1 MPTRDEAIAALTAA
15 GPFELTEDASEGLPP
30 LRVYKNAPASLRE
43 VLQGTLAHGDKPFL
57 IYEDEVTSYA
67 QHYGQVAALAQRLLD
82 AGVVKGDRVAIG
94 MRNYPEWS
102 LGWWACQAIGAIAVS
117 LNAWWTAPEMAFALD
132 DAAPAALLIDG
143 ERLERLEPLLPQLT
157 DCKLLLVARRGG
169 AGAGGEDFAAAIANP
184 RAELPD
190 AEVGPGDLATILYTS
205 GTTGNPK
212 GAMAT
217 HRNHVTNLM
226 NSLLGGGV
234 ARMVAGITAPP
245 DPNAPQAGAL
255 QTFPFFH
262 IGGLSGL
269 YVGAAI
275 GMKLALMYKWTPIEG
290 VRLVETHGLT
300 SVAGVP
306 IVVRQLLETARNS
319 GADMAS
325 LIGVASGGAPVPPD
339 LIRTIGEQFQARAAP
354 GNGYGLT
361 ETTSAVIANGGP
373 DYLAHPDSVGRP
385 TITADARVVDD
396 EGRDVAEG
404 DVGEIWIRGPNVIPG
419 YWRNPEAT
427 EAAFGGGW
435 FRTGDLGC
443 RDEAGL
449 YYVVDRK
456 KDVIIRGGENVY
468 CAEVEAALLEHP
480 RVRDA
485 AVVGLPHA
493 DYGEEVA
500 AVIQIAPTDFD
511 GAEADILASLGGRLA
526 RFKIPTAIRLVEDD
540 LPRTATGKVLK
551 RELRERFTRH
561 EL

>member
-1 MPTRDEAIAALTAA
+1 MPTREEAIAALTAE
-15 GPFELTEDASEGLPP
+15 GPFQLVEDHSEGEPP
-30 LRVYKNAPASLRE
+30 LRVYANAPASMRE
-43 VLQGTLAHGDKPFL
+43 VLKGTLAHGDKPFL
-57 IYEDEVTSYA
+57 IYEDEVISFR

-82 AGVVKGDRVAIG
+82 AGVAKGDRVAIG

-102 LGWWACQAIGAIAVS
+102 VSWWACQAIGAIAVS
-117 LNAWWTAPEMAFALD
+117 LNAWWTGPELAFALA
-132 DAAPAALLIDG
+132 DAEPAALLIDG
-143 ERLERLEPLLPQLT
+143 ERLERVEPLLPQLK
-157 DCKLLLVARRGG
+157 DCKLLVVARRGG
-169 AGAGGEDFAAAIANP
+169 AGAGGEDFAAVVAQP
-184 RAELPD
+184 LDELPD
-190 AEVGPGDLATILYTS
+190 ADIGPNDLATILYTS

-226 NSLLGGGV
+226 NSFLGGAV

-245 DPNAPQAGAL
+245 DPNAPQPGAL

-262 IGGLSGL
+262 IGGLTGL
-269 YVGAAI
+269 YVSAATGTKI
-275 GMKLALMYKWTPIEG
+275 ALMYKWVPMEG
-290 VRLVETHGLT
+290 VRLVETYQLS

-306 IVVRQLLETARNS
+306 IVVRQLLETARS
-319 GADMAS
+319 TGASMAS
-325 LIGVASGGAPVPPD
+325 LLGVASGGAPVPPD
-339 LIRTIGEQFQARAAP
+339 LIRRIGEQFQAKASP

-385 TITADARVVDD
+385 VITADARVVDD

-435 FRTGDLGC
+435 FRTGDLGY
-443 RDEAGL
+443 RDETGL

-456 KDVIIRGGENVY
+456 KDVIIRGGENIY

-485 AVVGLPHA
+485 AVVGLPHQ

-500 AVIQIAPTDFD
+500 AVIQIAITDFE
-511 GAEADILASLGGRLA
+511 GAEADILESLTVRLA

-551 RELRERFTRH
+551 RELRERFMKQ